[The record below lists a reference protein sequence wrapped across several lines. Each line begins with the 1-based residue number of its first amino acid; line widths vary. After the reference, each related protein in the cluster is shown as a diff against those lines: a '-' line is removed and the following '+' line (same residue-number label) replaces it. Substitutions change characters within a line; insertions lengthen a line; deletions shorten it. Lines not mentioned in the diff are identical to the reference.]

1 MLASPGARAD
11 NLLPASD
18 DSPLVQW
25 LDARLGAAARRRVL
39 DGLAA
44 WRVGRL
50 TVHLPDGSSAVLGAG
65 DAEPHASVRIVR
77 DRFFRRMLLHGDIG
91 VGDAYIDGD
100 WHTDDLTLVVDL
112 ALRNQQAAPL
122 ESMATRLWN
131 LADTWRHRRRRNT
144 ARGSRTNIHAHYDLG
159 NEFFALFLDPTLAY
173 SSAVFLAPGDT
184 LEAAQ
189 LEKFRQWGERLQPRA
204 TDHVLEIGSGWG
216 GMALHLARTYGCRVT
231 SITVSEEQRALAAA
245 RVAAAGLQ
253 DRVAIELRDYRHVE
267 GRYDRVVSIEMIE
280 AVGQEFW
287 PGFFQAID
295 RVLAPGGR
303 VGIQAITIPD
313 QRFDQYVRR
322 SDWIQKH
329 IFPGG
334 LLPCLR
340 EVCAVTARHTRLAVT
355 DVEDRPL
362 DYATTLR
369 HWRARFL
376 ACLDE
381 VRAMGFDE
389 RFIRTWEYYLAS
401 CEAAFRTRNLGL
413 LHLTLSRV
421 GEDLA

>member
-50 TVHLPDGSSAVLGAG
+50 TVHLPDGGSAVLGAA

-100 WHTDDLTLVVDL
+100 WHTDDLALVVDL

-280 AVGQEFW
+280 AVGERYW
-287 PGFFQAID
+287 PDYFA
-295 RVLAPGGR
+295 VLKRHVAPGGSAL
-303 VGIQAITIPD
+303 VQAIVIADDLFDGYRRRPD
-313 QRFDQYVRR
+313 FIQTYV
-322 SDWIQKH
+322 
-329 IFPGG
+329 FPGG
-334 LLPCLR
+334 MLLSPSTLR
-340 EVCAVTARHTRLAVT
+340 EQCKQAGLKIAELYSFG
-355 DVEDRPL
+355 L
-362 DYATTLR
+362 DYARTLDTWLGR
-369 HWRARFL
+369 FDRVADQVARL
-376 ACLDE
+376 
-381 VRAMGFDE
+381 GFDD
-389 RFIRTWEYYLAS
+389 RFRRMWRYYLAY
-401 CEAAFRTRNLGL
+401 CAAGFSTGRTDVLQAHFR
-413 LHLTLSRV
+413 HI
-421 GEDLA
+421 